1 MASEQHTISLWDLK
15 ARETAELVGFAPSLA
30 AAFRGR
36 LQEFGF
42 HPGEHVACQLMPGFG
57 SPRVYQVSNATYS
70 LDRELAELIQV
81 KRLELP
87 VHD

>member
-1 MASEQHTISLWDLK
+1 MAPEHHTISLWDLK
-15 ARETAELVGFAPSLA
+15 ARETAELVGFSPALA
-30 AAFRGR
+30 DAYRGR

-42 HPGEHVACQLMPGFG
+42 HPGEQVACQLMPGFG

-81 KRLELP
+81 KRLESP
-87 VHD
+87 DHA